1 MPARRPRA
9 ALVAGLLTLTAAGG
23 LLTAAP
29 AGAVVG
35 TATKDGSYPFTAKLD
50 IGGQRSCSAAL
61 VDAQWLV
68 TAASCFA
75 ENPAQ
80 SLEVP
85 AGAPKTKTTATVGRT
100 DMSRETGGTVT
111 TVEQLVPRADRD
123 LVMAKLA
130 KPVPGI
136 TPAEITAK
144 APLPG
149 EDAFVSGYGR
159 TKDEWVPDRL
169 HYGRFSVSA
178 AKATTVGIK
187 GQDNGAAVC
196 EGDTGAPVW
205 RDIGGRYELI
215 GVSSR
220 SWQGGCLGH
229 EEEKRTDAVAS
240 RTDDIA
246 GWIQQVRA
254 RPQRSMTAAG
264 DFDGDGKTDLALL
277 TDYGRSKDGRSQAA
291 LWVYTAKGDGF
302 AEPRTVWDSGSDS
315 WNWESSKLAAGD
327 FNGDGKTDLAVLYNY
342 GRSADGRNQSA
353 LWTFTSGGSAGF
365 AAPRKVWESGKD
377 SWSWESSKL
386 AAGDFNGDGKTDL
399 AVLYNYG
406 RSADGRN
413 QTGLMT
419 LTSNGDGFESPRKV
433 WESGKDS
440 WNWESSKLAAG
451 DFNGDGKTD
460 LAILYGYGQS
470 ADGRNQSA
478 LWFTANDSNG
488 FSAPRKVWESGA
500 KESWS
505 WESSKLA
512 AGDFNGDGKTDLAVL
527 YNYGRSADGRNQ
539 TGLWVFDGSK
549 DGLSAPRKVWNS
561 GAQESWNWQASELA
575 AGDFNG
581 DGKSDISVTYDYG
594 RGADGRIETGLWI
607 FTSKGNGFE
616 SPRKVWNSG
625 L

>member
-149 EDAFVSGYGR
+149 EDVFVSGYGR

-169 HYGRFSVSA
+169 HYGRFSVGA
-178 AKATTVGIK
+178 AKAASFTIK
-187 GQDNGAAVC
+187 GVDNAAAVC

-205 RDIGGRYELI
+205 RDIGGRYELV

-220 SWQGGCLGH
+220 SRQGGCFGH
-229 EEEKRTDAVAS
+229 DDETRTDALAS
-240 RTDDIA
+240 RTDDVA
-246 GWIQQVRA
+246 GWIQQIRLSTLIPDVTSVMTSADFNGDGRA
-254 RPQRSMTAAG
+254 DVAAVTKDGNLHAFYGRADGTLEYGRPLWTLDGTWKGTTKIIGGDFDGDGHADIAAVWGNGSLRLYRGDSKGTLAPNKPMWQDEKTNWNGMLHLARFKSGTSKRDGLLTVWGGGPKGALYAYDAGPSGVLNGTKHSMWRDDSWQYAKKIATGDFNGDGRDDIVTVTNVGGLYRYTRFDSKTGGGLSEGVSMWHDNGWSGTQILLAG
-264 DFDGDGKTDLALL
+264 DFDGDGKTDI
-277 TDYGRSKDGRSQAA
+277 GS
-291 LWVYTAKGDGF
+291 LWNDQQRFNFYKGDGKGGI
-302 AEPRTVWDSGSDS
+302 AAGSNAWPRTS
-315 WNWESSKLAAGD
+315 
-327 FNGDGKTDLAVLYNY
+327 
-342 GRSADGRNQSA
+342 
-353 LWTFTSGGSAGF
+353 
-365 AAPRKVWESGKD
+365 
-377 SWSWESSKL
+377 
-386 AAGDFNGDGKTDL
+386 
-399 AVLYNYG
+399 
-406 RSADGRN
+406 
-413 QTGLMT
+413 
-419 LTSNGDGFESPRKV
+419 
-433 WESGKDS
+433 
-440 WNWESSKLAAG
+440 
-451 DFNGDGKTD
+451 
-460 LAILYGYGQS
+460 
-470 ADGRNQSA
+470 
-478 LWFTANDSNG
+478 
-488 FSAPRKVWESGA
+488 
-500 KESWS
+500 
-505 WESSKLA
+505 
-512 AGDFNGDGKTDLAVL
+512 
-527 YNYGRSADGRNQ
+527 
-539 TGLWVFDGSK
+539 
-549 DGLSAPRKVWNS
+549 
-561 GAQESWNWQASELA
+561 
-575 AGDFNG
+575 
-581 DGKSDISVTYDYG
+581 
-594 RGADGRIETGLWI
+594 
-607 FTSKGNGFE
+607 
-616 SPRKVWNSG
+616 
-625 L
+625 